1 MLTITTSFWCFLFSF
16 VSVTLPLTLQFFV
29 KHILYL
35 GLLCKT
41 LYHIFHYIL
50 NGSHFFGR
58 FSIFCC
64 IVCFIYN
71 LQYLCFSCS
80 HKCFFF
86 LTYSQPG
93 PSFIILF
100 VQYSQS
106 DLPPLRPLC
115 GEAPGRDSN
124 PGRADLV
131 AGTLT
136 PKPYLKLYKKS
147 H

>member
-64 IVCFIYN
+64 IFCSSMDDANHN
-71 LQYLCFSCS
+71 LAIFPRSPYMTDDAVNKMYFS
-80 HKCFFF
+80 FFATLARKSYVF
-86 LTYSQPG
+86 L
-93 PSFIILF
+93 
-100 VQYSQS
+100 
-106 DLPPLRPLC
+106 LRKL
-115 GEAPGRDSN
+115 AQRKN
-124 PGRADLV
+124 L
-131 AGTLT
+131 
-136 PKPYLKLYKKS
+136 LKECLS
-147 H
+147 